1 MEIRQMQYFDPL
13 ATGIR
18 HAHMRRLWLGKQICR
33 IQWTSLRHLTERLLF
48 EGTTDVITIKALD
61 VRISQHLRPSSSS
74 SRYTVEILAVLRRFE
89 MKLLAQ

>member
-1 MEIRQMQYFDPL
+1 MQYFDPL
-13 ATGIR
+13 ATGLG

-33 IQWTSLRHLTERLLF
+33 IQWTSLRPLTERLLL